1 MDKQNVVYAY
11 NGTLLCLIKRKG
23 TLIHATT
30 RMNLEDTVLSETSMS
45 QKDLYHSTYMKYLEL
60 SNSLRQEV
68 GQWLTGVGR
77 REYGT
82 GH

>member
-1 MDKQNVVYAY
+1 
-11 NGTLLCLIKRKG
+11 
-23 TLIHATT
+23 
-30 RMNLEDTVLSETSMS
+30 MNLEDTVLSETSMS

-60 SNSLRQEV
+60 LNSLRQEV

-82 GH
+82 DRYYLMGMEFHFGINKNSGNRKW